1 MTMTMMYLET
11 SSIVAVTGALQ
22 CVYDAL
28 GDTEAGLP
36 NRFCPLVPGE
46 IAWDECECGQLA
58 GTIVDIYPSGNFPQA
73 INDTPQSKCGPP
85 LIVVSASLSLVR
97 CVPVPDNN
105 GKGPTC
111 DKLFA
116 AAVTL
121 EIDRFTARRALR
133 CCLKGMYTRLEIAN
147 FTVGNAVSVGPEGMC
162 AGFTMPFLIG
172 FTNEGCCD
180 E

>member
-1 MTMTMMYLET
+1 MAYLET

-28 GDTEAGLP
+28 GDTAAGVP

-46 IAWDECECGQLA
+46 IAWDECDCGQLA
-58 GTIVDIYPSGNFPQA
+58 GTINDVFPSGNFPA
-73 INDTPQSKCGPP
+73 AANDTPQSKCGSP
-85 LIVVSASLSLVR
+85 LIVVSASMSLVR
-97 CVPVPDNN
+97 CVPTANN
-105 GKGPTC
+105 SGKAPTC
-111 DKLFA
+111 ANLLA

-133 CCLKGMYTRLEIAN
+133 CCLVAMYTRFEIAN
-147 FTVGNAVSVGPEGMC
+147 FSISAATSVGPEGAC
-162 AGFTMPFLIG
+162 AGFVMPFSIA
-172 FTNEGCCD
+172 FTTEGCC